1 VCYAIIKYAKESRYQ
16 ESCSIYSAG
25 DGVEGRTMTALR
37 DLHRDDKP
45 REKLLNKGVSA
56 LKNDELLAI
65 LLGSGIQGKDVRKLS
80 REIVQIMDDDFDA
93 LSLKKLC
100 DIHGLGQAKA
110 SQILASIELSK
121 RYLVK
126 SNTRITSA
134 QEVYETL
141 RPFSAKSQEYFLSI
155 TLDGASHIINTRTV
169 FIGTLNQSLVHPRE
183 VFADAIADR
192 AAGIIIAHNHPSGT
206 LEASRADIAITQRLK
221 EVSKLVG
228 IELLDHVIL
237 AKSGF
242 YSFSDE
248 GLL

>member
-1 VCYAIIKYAKESRYQ
+1 
-16 ESCSIYSAG
+16 
-25 DGVEGRTMTALR
+25 MTALR
-37 DLHRDDKP
+37 DLHKHDKP
-45 REKLLNKGVSA
+45 REKLVAKGVEA
-56 LKNDELLAI
+56 LKNEELLAI
-65 LLGSGIQGKDVRKLS
+65 LLGSGIQGKDVRKLAK
-80 REIVQIMDDDFDA
+80 EIIALMDLHFDK
-93 LSLKKLC
+93 LSDRLTLDKLC
-100 DIHGLGQAKA
+100 DIHGLGIAKA

-121 RYLVK
+121 RYLIR
-126 SNTRITSA
+126 SNKRITDA
-134 QEVYETL
+134 KDVYEEL
-141 RPFSAKSQEYFLSI
+141 KSFSTKSQEHFLTI

-206 LEASRADIAITQRLK
+206 LEASRADVAITQRLK

-237 AKSGF
+237 SKHGY

>member
-1 VCYAIIKYAKESRYQ
+1 
-16 ESCSIYSAG
+16 
-25 DGVEGRTMTALR
+25 MTALR
-37 DLHRDDKP
+37 DLHKHDKP
-45 REKLLNKGVSA
+45 REKLVAKGVQA
-56 LKNDELLAI
+56 LKNEELLSI
-65 LLGSGIQGKDVRKLS
+65 LLGSGIQGKDVRKLAK
-80 REIVQIMDDDFDA
+80 EIVAMLDKGFDELT
-93 LSLKKLC
+93 LSKLC
-100 DIHGLGQAKA
+100 NIHGLGIAKA

-121 RYLVK
+121 RYLIR
-126 SNTRITSA
+126 SNKRITDA
-134 QEVYETL
+134 KDVYEEL
-141 RPFSAKSQEYFLSI
+141 KSFSSKSQEHFLTI

-206 LEASRADIAITQRLK
+206 LEASRADISITQRLK

-237 AKSGF
+237 SKHGY

>member
-1 VCYAIIKYAKESRYQ
+1 
-16 ESCSIYSAG
+16 
-25 DGVEGRTMTALR
+25 MTALR
-37 DLHRDDKP
+37 DLHKNDKP
-45 REKLLNKGVSA
+45 REKLLNKGVEA

-65 LLGSGIQGKDVRKLS
+65 LLGSGVQGKDVRKLAK
-80 REIVQIMDDDFDA
+80 EIVSLMDDSFEHLTLD
-93 LSLKKLC
+93 KLC
-100 DIHGLGQAKA
+100 DIHGLGTAKA
-110 SQILASIELSK
+110 SQILASLELSK
-121 RYLVK
+121 RYLIR
-126 SNTRITSA
+126 SNKRITSA
-134 QEVYETL
+134 QEVYEEL
-141 RPFSAKSQEYFLSI
+141 KEFSTKNKEHFLSI

-183 VFADAIADR
+183 VFSDAIADR

-206 LEASRADIAITQRLK
+206 LEASRADIQITQRLK

-237 AKSGF
+237 SKHGF

>member
-1 VCYAIIKYAKESRYQ
+1 
-16 ESCSIYSAG
+16 
-25 DGVEGRTMTALR
+25 MTALK
-37 DLHRDDKP
+37 DLHKHDKP
-45 REKLLNKGVSA
+45 REKLVAKGVEA
-56 LKNDELLAI
+56 LKNEELLAI

-80 REIVQIMDDDFDA
+80 KEIIALMDEHFDHFGK
-93 LSLKKLC
+93 LSNRLTLEKLC
-100 DIHGLGQAKA
+100 NIHGLGIAKA

-121 RYLVK
+121 RYLIR
-126 SNTRITSA
+126 SNKRITDAKDVYDELKSFSSKL
-134 QEVYETL
+134 QEH
-141 RPFSAKSQEYFLSI
+141 FLTI

-206 LEASRADIAITQRLK
+206 LEPSRADISITQRLK

-228 IELLDHVIL
+228 IELVDHVIL
-237 AKSGF
+237 SKHGY

>member
-1 VCYAIIKYAKESRYQ
+1 MKTIKE
-16 ESCSIYSAG
+16 
-25 DGVEGRTMTALR
+25 
-37 DLHRDDKP
+37 LHKDDKP
-45 REKLLNKGVSA
+45 REKLVKKGVAS
-56 LKNDELLAI
+56 LKNDELLSVLI
-65 LLGSGIQGKDVRKLS
+65 GSGIQGKDVRKLS
-80 REIVQIMDDDFDA
+80 REIIAILDTSFHT
-93 LSLKKLC
+93 LSLDQLC
-100 DIHGLGQAKA
+100 KVHGLGVAKA
-110 SQILASIELSK
+110 SQIIASIELAK
-121 RYLVK
+121 RY
-126 SNTRITSA
+126 TSQGNRKIISA
-134 QEVYETL
+134 EFVYKEL
-141 RPFSAKSQEYFLSI
+141 KDFSTKQQEYFLVI

-206 LEASRADIAITQRLK
+206 LAASRADIAVTQRLE

-237 AKSGF
+237 SKHGF

>member
-1 VCYAIIKYAKESRYQ
+1 
-16 ESCSIYSAG
+16 
-25 DGVEGRTMTALR
+25 MTALR
-37 DLHRDDKP
+37 DLHKDDKP
-45 REKLLNKGVSA
+45 REKLFKKGVEA

-65 LLGSGIQGKDVRKLS
+65 LLGSGVQGKDVRKLS
-80 REIVQIMDDDFDA
+80 KEIIALMDRHFDK
-93 LSLKKLC
+93 LSDRSLTLEKLC
-100 DIHGLGQAKA
+100 DIHGLGIAKA
-110 SQILASIELSK
+110 SQILASLELSK
-121 RYLVK
+121 RYLIRT
-126 SNTRITSA
+126 NRRITDA
-134 QEVYETL
+134 KDVYEEL
-141 RPFSAKSQEYFLSI
+141 HKYANRQQEHFLTI

-206 LEASRADIAITQRLK
+206 LEASRADVAITQRLM

-237 AKSGF
+237 AKEGYF
-242 YSFSDE
+242 SFSDK

>member
-1 VCYAIIKYAKESRYQ
+1 
-16 ESCSIYSAG
+16 
-25 DGVEGRTMTALR
+25 ML
-37 DLHRDDKP
+37 DK
-45 REKLLNKGVSA
+45 
-56 LKNDELLAI
+56 DF
-65 LLGSGIQGKDVRKLS
+65 DKLS
-80 REIVQIMDDDFDA
+80 LQA
-93 LSLKKLC
+93 LC
-100 DIHGLGQAKA
+100 DIHGLGIAKA

-121 RYLVK
+121 RYLIR
-126 SNTRITSA
+126 SNRRITDA
-134 QEVYETL
+134 KDVYEEL
-141 RPFSAKSQEYFLSI
+141 KSFSTKSQEHFLTI

-206 LEASRADIAITQRLK
+206 LEASRADISITQRLK

-237 AKSGF
+237 SKHGY

-248 GLL
+248 GLI

>member
-1 VCYAIIKYAKESRYQ
+1 
-16 ESCSIYSAG
+16 
-25 DGVEGRTMTALR
+25 MTALR
-37 DLHRDDKP
+37 DLHKDDKP
-45 REKLLNKGVSA
+45 REKLVAKGVEA

-65 LLGSGIQGKDVRKLS
+65 LLGSGVQGKDVRKLAK
-80 REIVQIMDDDFDA
+80 EIVALMDTDFDE
-93 LSLKKLC
+93 LNLRKLC
-100 DIHGLGQAKA
+100 DIHGLGVAKA

-121 RYLVK
+121 RYLIK
-126 SNTRITSA
+126 SNKRVTSA
-134 QEVYETL
+134 QDVYDEL
-141 RPFSAKSQEYFLSI
+141 KSFSTKSQEHFLTI

-206 LEASRADIAITQRLK
+206 LEASRADVQITQRLK

-228 IELLDHVIL
+228 IELLDHVIIS
-237 AKSGF
+237 KHGF

>member
-1 VCYAIIKYAKESRYQ
+1 MK
-16 ESCSIYSAG
+16 SIN
-25 DGVEGRTMTALR
+25 AL
-37 DLHRDDKP
+37 HKDDKP
-45 REKLLNKGVSA
+45 REKLAKKGVEA
-56 LKNDELLAI
+56 LKNEELLSV
-65 LLGSGIQGKDVRKLS
+65 LLGSGVQGKDVRKLAK
-80 REIVQIMDDDFDA
+80 EIVAMMDEGFDT
-93 LSLKKLC
+93 LTLQKLC
-100 DIHGLGQAKA
+100 DIHGLGLAKA

-121 RYLVK
+121 RYLIK
-126 SNTRITSA
+126 SNRCITSA
-134 QEVYETL
+134 QEVYDEL
-141 RPFSAKSQEYFLSI
+141 KSFSTKSQEYFLTI

-206 LEASRADIAITQRLK
+206 LSASRADIQVTQRLK

-237 AKSGF
+237 TKNGF

>member
-1 VCYAIIKYAKESRYQ
+1 MSNFKNIKE
-16 ESCSIYSAG
+16 
-25 DGVEGRTMTALR
+25 
-37 DLHRDDKP
+37 LHKDDKP
-45 REKLLNKGVSA
+45 REKLARKGAEA
-56 LKNDELLAI
+56 LKNEELLSV
-65 LLGSGIQGKDVRKLS
+65 LLGSGIQGKDVRKLAK
-80 REIVQIMDDDFDA
+80 EIVSMMDSDFDN
-93 LSLKKLC
+93 LTLDKLC
-100 DIHGLGQAKA
+100 DIHGLGLAKA
-110 SQILASIELSK
+110 SQLLASIELSK

-126 SNTRITSA
+126 SNKRITSA
-134 QEVYETL
+134 QDVYAEL
-141 RPFSAKSQEYFLSI
+141 KAFSSKTQEHFLTI

-206 LEASRADIAITQRLK
+206 LDASRADIQITQRLK

-237 AKSGF
+237 AKNGF

>member
-1 VCYAIIKYAKESRYQ
+1 
-16 ESCSIYSAG
+16 
-25 DGVEGRTMTALR
+25 MTALR
-37 DLHRDDKP
+37 DLHKDDKP
-45 REKLLNKGVSA
+45 REKLVAKGVQA

-65 LLGSGIQGKDVRKLS
+65 LLGSGVQGKDVRKLAK
-80 REIVQIMDDDFDA
+80 EIVAMMDEGFDE
-93 LSLKKLC
+93 LTLRKLC
-100 DIHGLGQAKA
+100 DIHGLGLAKA

-121 RYLVK
+121 RYLIK
-126 SNTRITSA
+126 SNKRITSA
-134 QEVYETL
+134 QDVYNEFKS
-141 RPFSAKSQEYFLSI
+141 FSTKSQEHFLTI
-155 TLDGASHIINTRTV
+155 TLDGASHIINTRIV

-206 LEASRADIAITQRLK
+206 LEASRADVQITQRLK
-221 EVSKLVG
+221 EVSKLVD

-237 AKSGF
+237 SKYGF